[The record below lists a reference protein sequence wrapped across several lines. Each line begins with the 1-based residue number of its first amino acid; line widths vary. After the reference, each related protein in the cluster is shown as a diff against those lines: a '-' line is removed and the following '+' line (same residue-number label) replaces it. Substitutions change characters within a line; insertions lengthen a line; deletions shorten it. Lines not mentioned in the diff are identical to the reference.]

1 VLENKYLADK
11 ASTTKFEVTITIND
25 ADSWSYNETT
35 TVKMAKLGGDSM
47 AHTDANEMHRV
58 AE

>member
-1 VLENKYLADK
+1 MLENPYLAEH
-11 ASTTKFEVTITIND
+11 ASTTKFEITITSG
-25 ADSWSYNETT
+25 ADSWSYDETT
-35 TVKMAKLGGDSM
+35 TLKMAKLGGDSM